1 MTIKAIIV
9 DDEPLAR
16 ARMKRLLTMQGVEVV
31 AEGENG
37 RDAVALVLAHDI
49 DILFID
55 INMPIKNGMQAVH
68 ELGEKLE
75 DLPAVVFCTAYD
87 EYAVD
92 AFKTNAVAYLLK
104 PIQAQDIEKAIEK
117 AASVNKFQREQLFEK
132 EVGHK
137 TLAIHYDGAIQNMP
151 IARFLYFKSE
161 NKNVFAVLDTSEEIL
176 VDQTLKSLET
186 LFVDD
191 FVRAHRAF
199 LMNKYHANRLVRND
213 SGSMHIE
220 LYQTDFLVPVSRRHM
235 SEVKKCF
242 Q

>member
-1 MTIKAIIV
+1 MV

-37 RDAVALVLAHDI
+37 HQAVELVLQHDI

-55 INMPIKNGMQAVH
+55 INMPIKNGLQAVN
-68 ELGEKLE
+68 ELDQTMT

-87 EYAVD
+87 EYAVE
-92 AFKTNAVAYLLK
+92 AFKTHAVAYLLK
-104 PIQAQDIEKAIEK
+104 PVQASDIMQAIEK

-132 EVGHK
+132 EAGHK
-137 TLAIHYDGAIQNMP
+137 TLPIHYGGALQNMP
-151 IARFLYFKSE
+151 ITRFLYFKSE
-161 NKNVFAVLDTSEEIL
+161 NKSVFAVLDTGEEVF

-186 LFVDD
+186 LFIDD
-191 FVRAHRAF
+191 LVRAHRAF
-199 LMNKYHANRLVRND
+199 LMNKQHASRLVRNNA
-213 SGSMHIE
+213 GAMHIE
-220 LYQTDFLVPVSRRHM
+220 FQQIDFLIPVSRRHL